1 MSVAAVLRS
10 FGWVLARISGPRNA
24 FVDQPELIKR
34 VGHDGMCR
42 FRALPPVVC
51 QAGMV
56 LGMVPGTLGGVR
68 DNDDTFGSQKMFV
81 NARKRLVN
89 T

>member
-1 MSVAAVLRS
+1 
-10 FGWVLARISGPRNA
+10 
-24 FVDQPELIKR
+24 
-34 VGHDGMCR
+34 MCR